1 MNYIYDIVLNFN
13 KDYFEFFQW
22 KKGDKI
28 INVKK
33 IPAFRVSDEDLINL
47 KYNIVKVNKTFL
59 DNIYELTLFYNK
71 IDANY
76 KYMCLVSNTNETIGL
91 MFDKEG
97 KLTKRSSLVFDEE
110 EEVNEEVVRQK
121 EIVIDYI
128 ENNFRKIEY
137 ISRIDK
143 EKRDY
148 LFKFINNLDIEKDG
162 SILKYM
168 YYDYFEEEED
178 NVSKIKELILKELNG
193 STSDKNK
200 LYELVKV
207 FKKIKN

>member
-22 KKGDKI
+22 RKSDKI

-33 IPAFRVSDEDLINL
+33 IPVFKVSDQDLVSF
-47 KYNIVKVNKTFL
+47 KYNVIRVNKNFL
-59 DNIYELTLFYNK
+59 EKIYDLTLFYTK
-71 IDANY
+71 IDNNY

-91 MFDKEG
+91 MFDKNG
-97 KLTKRSSLVFDEE
+97 RLIKRSSLVFDEE
-110 EEVNEEVVRQK
+110 EEVNEEIFNER
-121 EIVIDYI
+121 EIKIDYL
-128 ENNFRKIEY
+128 ENTLRKYEN

-148 LFKFINNLDIEKDG
+148 LFKFINSLKIDKD
-162 SILKYM
+162 SNILKYM
-168 YYDYFEEEED
+168 YYDYFEIEEED
-178 NVSKIKELILKELNG
+178 ACKIKKIILQELINN
-193 STSDKNK
+193 DNNK

-207 FKKIKN
+207 LKKIKN